1 MEAMEQAEPTAQT
14 SAARIL
20 QAAQF
25 AAFKHREQRRKGVGG
40 SPYINHPLAVA
51 GVLALEG
58 GVDDP
63 DVLAAAILHDT
74 IEDTNTTRAELERHF
89 GPVVASIVAEVTDEQ
104 GQSRRLRKELQVARA
119 RRLSDQAKLVK
130 LADKL
135 SNLRDIVGRPPDW
148 DLKRKQEYFDWAK
161 RVVDGLRGVHPGLEA
176 EFDRVHAL
184 RPVEPQER

>member
-1 MEAMEQAEPTAQT
+1 MSETHPTAPT

-20 QAAQF
+20 AAAQF

-51 GVLALEG
+51 GVLAIEG

-74 IEDTNTTRAELERHF
+74 IEDTNTTPAELERQF
-89 GPVVASIVAEVTDEQ
+89 GPVVASIVAEVTDEK
-104 GQSRRLRKELQVARA
+104 GQSKRLRKELQVAHA
-119 RRLSDQAKLVK
+119 RRLSEQAKLVK
-130 LADKL
+130 LADKI

-148 DLKRKQEYFDWAK
+148 DLKRKQDYFDWAK

-184 RPVEPQER
+184 RPAERQEA